1 MEKHKFIE
9 ELKKL
14 LFEDL
19 DTSND
24 ISPNLL
30 KIKEIYAKYPG
41 LSDNTISQ
49 AKNTSNWLETYFMH
63 CRHRARPIDVELATG
78 IINSLDYI

>member
-1 MEKHKFIE
+1 MEKHKLIE

-19 DTSND
+19 NASND

-30 KIKEIYAKYPG
+30 KIKEI
-41 LSDNTISQ
+41 LISL
-49 AKNTSNWLETYFMH
+49 NENPDY
-63 CRHRARPIDVELATG
+63 VY
-78 IINSLDYI
+78 INKTKKRIGYLYEDTRKKVCDYIISNLSK

>member
-49 AKNTSNWLETYFMH
+49 AKKYFKLVRNFFH
-63 CRHRARPIDVELATG
+63 AL
-78 IINSLDYI
+78 